1 MKGSKRYK
9 EIRNKVD
16 KTKDYPVAEAVSMMK
31 ELATAKFDE
40 SVEIAINLGVDPKK
54 SDQNVR
60 GATTLPH
67 GTGKSP
73 KVLVFAAGD
82 KAEEAKEAGAD
93 YIGDEEMAQKIQ
105 DGFLEF
111 DSVITTPDQMKIVG
125 KLGKV
130 LGPRGL
136 MPSPKTG
143 TVTNDIKSVV
153 EETKKGRVN
162 YRIDKT
168 ANIHSLVGKI
178 SFDENQLVENI
189 KYFISEIKRA
199 KPQAAKGVYIK
210 SVTVS
215 TTMGPGIPID
225 LSEIGKAK

>member
-130 LGPRGL
+130 LGPRG
-136 MPSPKTG
+136 
-143 TVTNDIKSVV
+143 
-153 EETKKGRVN
+153 
-162 YRIDKT
+162 
-168 ANIHSLVGKI
+168 
-178 SFDENQLVENI
+178 
-189 KYFISEIKRA
+189 
-199 KPQAAKGVYIK
+199 
-210 SVTVS
+210 
-215 TTMGPGIPID
+215 
-225 LSEIGKAK
+225 